1 MRTALAC
8 CFLIFLAIVS
18 VQGQATRL
26 ESLQNKTI
34 LVFTPHPDDDVFGAG
49 GTIALLNR
57 NHNKVYIVVY
67 TNDDKGSYDP
77 EMSSERLARIRRAE
91 QEISEG
97 QLGTPKENILWMGY
111 DDGMLE
117 YAPQPKL
124 TEEATAIIRRI
135 RPDVLLSV
143 DPGEWYERWHKTD
156 HRMAAFNTIDAVRA
170 AEFWLYFPNQRLQL
184 GLEPYQV
191 PEMYF
196 FYPSPQESNY
206 FVNIDSVAELKFDA
220 ASKQFRADLTAQ
232 TPRGP
237 VVVPIS
243 GRVSIRRSVPILAR
257 RLEGGSVIGSSDLD
271 TMELPEERITADVV
285 TDPQQL
291 VGRELRRD
299 TPEGGV
305 LRSRDVM
312 PQRLVQRGSLV
323 TMKIETPY
331 ILVTAQ
337 GKAQQ
342 DGAEGETIRV
352 MNTQSNRII
361 EGVVI
366 APGVVEIVLVQKLAL
381 AE

>member
-1 MRTALAC
+1 MRTG
-8 CFLIFLAIVS
+8 LILSLLICLSIVS
-18 VQGQATRL
+18 ARGQQTRL

-34 LVFTPHPDDDVFGAG
+34 LVFTPHPDDDVFDAN

-77 EMSSERLARIRRAE
+77 EMSSQRLARIRRAE
-91 QEISEG
+91 QEVSEG
-97 QLGTPKENILWMGY
+97 QLGTPRENIQWMGY

-124 TEEATAIIRRI
+124 TEEATAIIRRL

-170 AEFWLYFPNQRLQL
+170 AEFWLYFPNQKLQQ

-220 ASKQFRADLTAQ
+220 AAKQVSQFEPAVHKYRPDWDPKDLAKAKDEMRQEQPRKDGHYVEAFRYATGFNQ
-232 TPRGP
+232 
-237 VVVPIS
+237 
-243 GRVSIRRSVPILAR
+243 
-257 RLEGGSVIGSSDLD
+257 
-271 TMELPEERITADVV
+271 
-285 TDPQQL
+285 
-291 VGRELRRD
+291 
-299 TPEGGV
+299 
-305 LRSRDVM
+305 
-312 PQRLVQRGSLV
+312 
-323 TMKIETPY
+323 Y
-331 ILVTAQ
+331 
-337 GKAQQ
+337 
-342 DGAEGETIRV
+342 
-352 MNTQSNRII
+352 
-361 EGVVI
+361 
-366 APGVVEIVLVQKLAL
+366 
-381 AE
+381 